1 MSCGLFGG
9 PAKVFSVS
17 RKQDKFLLKF
27 ILGVTIGL
35 LPSNL
40 VIVLLIKSY

>member
-1 MSCGLFGG
+1 MSCGLFDGS
-9 PAKVFSVS
+9 VNIFSVS

-40 VIVLLIKSY
+40 VRDPLIKSY